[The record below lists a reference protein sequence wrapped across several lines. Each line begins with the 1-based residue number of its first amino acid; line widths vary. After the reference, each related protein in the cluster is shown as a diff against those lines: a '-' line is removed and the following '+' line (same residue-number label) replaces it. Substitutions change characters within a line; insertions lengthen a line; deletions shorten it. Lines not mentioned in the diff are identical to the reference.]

1 MFYFASFLEKLQE
14 RIKIESIPVTEL
26 NLFSDSCS
34 TQNRNRFVLATLLY
48 YINYKN
54 TIFNKITYIF
64 PVRGH
69 SYMPP
74 DQVFRRIDKCLRQ
87 KEIILSPQQ
96 YYDILKKIATVH
108 VFKKRFFYIP
118 YKKGCKKNHET

>member
-1 MFYFASFLEKLQE
+1 LLHFLEKLQE
-14 RIKIESIPVTEL
+14 RIKKESIPITEL

-34 TQNRNRFVLATLLY
+34 AQNKNQFVVATLLY

-54 TIFNKITYIF
+54 TIFNKINHIF

-74 DQVFRRIDKCLRQ
+74 DQVFGRIEKCLRK
-87 KEIILSPQQ
+87 KEILLSPQQ
-96 YYDILKKIATVH
+96 YYDIFKKFATLH
-108 VFKKRFFYIP
+108 VFNKDFFYIP
-118 YKKGCKKNHET
+118 LGRSNKKVHGT